1 MYIKSA
7 SGVLYPSVTLE
18 LLQMLFYALLP
29 FIMGKIFIPMAF
41 IYIIAFIYKMWLC
54 AFES

>member
-7 SGVLYPSVTLE
+7 SGMLYPSVTLE

-29 FIMGKIFIPMAF
+29 FIMGKIFIPTAF
-41 IYIIAFIYKMWLC
+41 IYIIAFTYKMWLC